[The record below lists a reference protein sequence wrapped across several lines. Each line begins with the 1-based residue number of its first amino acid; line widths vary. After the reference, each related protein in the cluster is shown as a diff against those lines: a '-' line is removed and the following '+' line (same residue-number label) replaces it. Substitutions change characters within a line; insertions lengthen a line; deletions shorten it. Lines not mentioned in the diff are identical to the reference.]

1 MDYSLEV
8 PVTEEPY
15 VENYAAI
22 PPIYGQISI
31 NTANETRNLPAYRN
45 WCDRLARVIRW
56 PPASENEKPRQRV
69 PAGFQVF
76 RWSV

>member
-1 MDYSLEV
+1 MEV

-22 PPIYGQISI
+22 PPIYGQITI
-31 NTANETRNLPAYRN
+31 KAPNETRHLRACRR
-45 WCDRLARVIRW
+45 WCDRFARVIRR
-56 PPASENEKPRQRV
+56 ASAPENEKPRQRV